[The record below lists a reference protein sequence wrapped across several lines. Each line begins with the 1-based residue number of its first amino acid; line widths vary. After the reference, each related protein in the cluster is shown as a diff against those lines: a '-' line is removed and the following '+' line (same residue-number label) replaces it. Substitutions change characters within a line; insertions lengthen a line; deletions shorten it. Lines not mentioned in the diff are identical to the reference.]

1 MATSAFGA
9 QAVGI
14 AAAQCSRK
22 NILPEVILNENELNE
37 LQQALN
43 IAGQSIPRLP
53 IDQKYNLATKA
64 NIQTSTTLVLDEIPF
79 DGSWYKLDFSV
90 AQMLPLSPVVNYNF
104 EIELDV
110 QKQTTCD
117 VELRYSEKPDNYTPD
132 CIAEKLTFSLH
143 SGEQRLNIPFSS
155 SVPNEQYAFITF

>member
-1 MATSAFGA
+1 VAFGGWAIDLHPSDGVYSKENGCTQYHSKGIYEIPYRCYVSKDIRNLFFAGRNISTSHVAHGSSRVMATSAFGA

-79 DGSWYKLDFSV
+79 DGSWYKLDF
-90 AQMLPLSPVVNYNF
+90 Q
-104 EIELDV
+104 
-110 QKQTTCD
+110 
-117 VELRYSEKPDNYTPD
+117 
-132 CIAEKLTFSLH
+132 
-143 SGEQRLNIPFSS
+143 
-155 SVPNEQYAFITF
+155 